1 VDSRVVEFTVK
12 VPESFF
18 GEILNSEYQVSSE
31 EVMPPIQGDPV
42 VIKVIAPYQIYL
54 PWIGGE

>member
-18 GEILNSEYQVSSE
+18 GEILNKGYQVSSE
-31 EVMPPIQGDPV
+31 EVTTPVQGDPV
-42 VIKVIAPYQIYL
+42 VTKVIAPVQIYL